1 MLARMA
7 LVEAKATRHSALK
20 GQQQAKLYA
29 DFLAQMTGQRPI
41 IFCSNGYGVH
51 ADKQLPALR
60 LWIGFLTH
68 AIFNAHNSHLVI
80 QMI

>member
-1 MLARMA
+1 
-7 LVEAKATRHSALK
+7 
-20 GQQQAKLYA
+20 
-29 DFLAQMTGQRPI
+29 
-41 IFCSNGYGVH
+41 VH
-51 ADKQLPALR
+51 ADKHFAALR